1 MLNSTHTSVQEL
13 SMSGW
18 NRRFFWQTCVLFVGL
33 CSLHLL
39 AQTPATE
46 KAPQR
51 AAANDAASPQSSSQP
66 GNPNPTLGAG
76 DLIVVTVFGV
86 PDLSTRA
93 RISSTGDVYLPLID
107 YVHVDDLTTDEAQ
120 DLIQKRLEDGGFV
133 RNPHVT
139 IFVEEA
145 ASQAITMLGEIG
157 RPGPYPAI
165 GKRRLFDMISL
176 AGGLTD
182 RAGRNVTIMHHGNS
196 DQKTELKLPENLAED
211 TQNNVEVFPG
221 DAIFFSRAG
230 IVYVV
235 GDVPRPSGF
244 RIEGGSLTVLKAF
257 ALAGGGTKTAS
268 LNGTRIVRQ
277 TPNGVQEIPVHLKKI
292 LHAKEPDMA
301 LMKDDVLFVPGSAA
315 KTAAYRTSDTAFGLA
330 SAASIYA
337 IHP

>member
-1 MLNSTHTSVQEL
+1 
-13 SMSGW
+13 MSGR
-18 NRRFFWQTCVLFVGL
+18 NCRFLLRTAYVFCVAL
-33 CSLHLL
+33 CSLQLP
-39 AQTPATE
+39 AQTRATE
-46 KAPQR
+46 EPLQPAP
-51 AAANDAASPQSSSQP
+51 ANEAASTQSP
-66 GNPNPTLGAG
+66 RLPDNPNPTLGAG
-76 DLIVVTVFGV
+76 DLIEITVFGV
-86 PDLSTRA
+86 PELSTKA
-93 RISSTGDVYLPLID
+93 RVSSTGDVYFPLID
-107 YVHVDDLTTDEAQ
+107 YVHVGDLTTAEAQ
-120 DLIQKRLEDGGFV
+120 DVIQKRLEDGGFV

-211 TQNNVEVFPG
+211 TQNNMEVFPG
-221 DAIFFSRAG
+221 DAIFVWRAG

-235 GDVPRPSGF
+235 GDVLRPSGF

-257 ALAGGGTKTAS
+257 ALAGGGTKTSS

-315 KTAAYRTSDTAFGLA
+315 KTAAYRTTDTAIGLA
-330 SAASIYA
+330 SAASVYA